1 MRIRDKRMITTRL
14 ELNAMGRRLNALCEA
29 LTRAATATVSTAPT
43 SMPTPAPIATRVARV
58 VPAAFTPSWRIKPS
72 VALWAHKEYVYI
84 RWSVKLG
91 LKLQCKDHAQATR
104 LRDAIRIKGIIRPD
118 LWTKCF
124 NPTNQWGH

>member
-1 MRIRDKRMITTRL
+1 MRT
-14 ELNAMGRRLNALCEA
+14 RLNALCEA
-29 LTRAATATVSTAPT
+29 LTRAATATAPIAT
-43 SMPTPAPIATRVARV
+43 PTQMPTPAPIATRVARV

-72 VALWAHKEYVYI
+72 VALWAHEEYVYI

-104 LRDAIRIKGIIRPD
+104 LRDAIRIKGVIRPD

-124 NPTNQWGH
+124 NPTTQWGH

>member
-1 MRIRDKRMITTRL
+1 
-14 ELNAMGRRLNALCEA
+14 MGRRLNALCEA
-29 LTRAATATVSTAPT
+29 LTRAATATVPT
-43 SMPTPAPIATRVARV
+43 TPAPIATRVARV

-72 VALWAHKEYVYI
+72 VALWAHGDTVYI

>member
-1 MRIRDKRMITTRL
+1 
-14 ELNAMGRRLNALCEA
+14 MGRRLNALCEA
-29 LTRAATATVSTAPT
+29 LTRAATATATATVPPT
-43 SMPTPAPIATRVARV
+43 PTPMPTPAPTATRVARV

-72 VALWAHKEYVYI
+72 VALWAHEEYVYI

-91 LKLQCKDHAQATR
+91 LKLQCKDHAQASR

>member
-1 MRIRDKRMITTRL
+1 
-14 ELNAMGRRLNALCEA
+14 MGRRLNALCEA
-29 LTRAATATVSTAPT
+29 LTRAARATATATVPTTLTPMSTPT
-43 SMPTPAPIATRVARV
+43 PIATRVARV

-72 VALWAHKEYVYI
+72 VALWAHEDTVYI

-91 LKLQCKDHAQATR
+91 LKLQCKDPEQALR

-124 NPTNQWGH
+124 NPTTQWGH